1 MSNFIVSVI
10 TTLVGT
16 ILLTLIRWP
25 VAFFSWWYLLH
36 GGGFNL
42 EEPTAS
48 GSLAI
53 AVVSVLITV
62 FMADI
67 ADELEEQKEGEG

>member
-1 MSNFIVSVI
+1 MSNFIASVI
-10 TTLVGT
+10 TSLIGT
-16 ILLTLIRWP
+16 IILTLIRWP
-25 VAFFSWWYLLH
+25 VAYFSWWYLLH

-62 FMADI
+62 FML
-67 ADELEEQKEGEG
+67 EHLGEREEQKEGEG